1 MKSDSSYSFKSLYCA
16 FDRYPLPK
24 GASTHIRYMASTLFA
39 FQSPGMLYLQGDPQM
54 PSWQQETLS
63 LGSKPYEVSSEVSIV
78 RHQLNPSSGNN
89 VLAKALDYANQLEA
103 LLRQNRDTLTLA
115 QFRDPW
121 AGVPLLDH
129 RKDNPALKLVYEV
142 NALPSIELPIH
153 LSLPRKTLAK
163 ISAWEQRCLD
173 GADLI
178 VTPSKL
184 TAAGLEKRTSTPVVY
199 LPNGAELPPTEPLRQ
214 AQDASLPRLIYFGA
228 AQRWQ
233 GLRDL
238 LKAFALV
245 RQQLEVELDLCLS
258 LENRQ
263 ARQVKAWLKSMELE
277 DCVSLHFGLDQASL
291 RQKIQ
296 AASASLAP
304 LTPCRRN
311 MLQGCCPLKVLESMA
326 CGTAVIASDLP
337 VIRELVTH
345 EEHGLL
351 VPPSKPSE
359 LARACIEL
367 LSQPAKA
374 KDLGLKGQQRVT
386 EQFQWQQ
393 ICAQLSDLYHQ
404 LSQSPM
410 QATA

>member
-1 MKSDSSYSFKSLYCA
+1 
-16 FDRYPLPK
+16 
-24 GASTHIRYMASTLFA
+24 
-39 FQSPGMLYLQGDPQM
+39 M

-63 LGSKPYEVSSEVSIV
+63 LGSNPDEVSSAVSIV

-89 VLAKALDYANQLEA
+89 VLAKALDYANQLGA

-199 LPNGAELPPTEPLRQ
+199 LPNGAELPPAEPLRQ
-214 AQDASLPRLIYFGA
+214 AEDASLPRLIYFGA

-245 RQQLEVELDLCLS
+245 RQQLEVRLDLCLS
-258 LENRQ
+258 PGPAGKGLAQVHGTGRLCFAAFRAGPSQSQ
-263 ARQVKAWLKSMELE
+263 AKNSGRERI
-277 DCVSLHFGLDQASL
+277 FGAAHALQA
-291 RQKIQ
+291 QY
-296 AASASLAP
+296 AS
-304 LTPCRRN
+304 
-311 MLQGCCPLKVLESMA
+311 GVLPFESA
-326 CGTAVIASDLP
+326 RI
-337 VIRELVTH
+337 
-345 EEHGLL
+345 HGLRHR
-351 VPPSKPSE
+351 SY
-359 LARACIEL
+359 R
-367 LSQPAKA
+367 
-374 KDLGLKGQQRVT
+374 LGSAGH
-386 EQFQWQQ
+386 
-393 ICAQLSDLYHQ
+393 S
-404 LSQSPM
+404 
-410 QATA
+410 